1 VPPQQLVQLAEPR
14 DAVHERSNL
23 SAKRCSHVFDGGGR
37 VVDHVVQQ
45 RRRNGGD
52 RAGRG
57 RRNQAGHDARSLHG
71 VGDVRLTRASHLACV
86 SSRRKLGGAHNLG
99 APLARERLE
108 RVERP
113 LGRAPSG
120 ATGWGSP

>member
-14 DAVHERSNL
+14 DAVHERGNL
-23 SAKRCSHVFDGGGR
+23 SAKRCSHVLDGGGR

-45 RRRNGGD
+45 RRRDGRN

-71 VGDVRLTRASHLACV
+71 VGDVRLARASHLARV
-86 SSRRKLGGAHNLG
+86 SSRSKLRGAHDLG
-99 APLARERLE
+99 ARTA
-108 RVERP
+108 
-113 LGRAPSG
+113 G
-120 ATGWGSP
+120 A